1 MQNLVSNTKKDRDQ
15 LEHFGPGPS
24 PGRGPDPGKN

>member
-15 LEHFGPGPS
+15 LENFGPS
-24 PGRGPDPGKN
+24 PSPSRGPDPGKN